1 MQHGVLAAEIRN
13 IPQTPPWKSAPLERT
28 TTGSVHE
35 ESRLLPPFSGWQHQ
49 RGEKGKQRKGVSH
62 LLSHWEP
69 QSRLRFTRRKD
80 PTACEAEVQ
89 HNKAGSY
96 HRAQILLIKFV
107 NAHTSIYSCSAPN
120 VLWYKELGIEQWAR
134 WYGSWF
140 CALANKHSPLP
151 YFACFWVSFFFLT
164 F

>member
-1 MQHGVLAAEIRN
+1 MVIKCESMHHAAWGSSCRDTQYSTNTTMKECTFGEDHGDH
-13 IPQTPPWKSAPLERT
+13 S

-35 ESRLLPPFSGWQHQ
+35 ESHLLPPFSGWQHQ
-49 RGEKGKQRKGVSH
+49 RGEKGKQCKGVPH

-69 QSRLRFTRRKD
+69 QSGLRFTRRKD

-96 HRAQILLIKFV
+96 HRAEILLIKFV

-134 WYGSWF
+134 WWF
-140 CALANKHSPLP
+140 LILCTCKQA
-151 YFACFWVSFFFLT
+151 
-164 F
+164 